1 MKFIYIVTSLLILT
15 ACRTSKN
22 VDLLSEFREDTKGE
36 TQYVS
41 FPKDSIL
48 NPIKIACTDS
58 TIALSDI
65 FHPTF
70 LTLYNYKTN
79 KFIGHFINRGT
90 GKDEVN
96 LMTTLK
102 MFGGGLEFWDPNN
115 HKLCTIDINAPNAIK
130 ESDFLKKACDNLF
143 KVYHIDKYKSIATGV
158 FPNYPFAVIDN
169 SSDSIIHYFGIYPYT
184 DERENTTKA
193 ESPFAYQWYCH
204 YDATSKTMVA
214 ATLSGSF
221 ISFYDLTDYKKPRLI
236 KKAGNILPQYSK
248 GKKGSVRFLPNNIY
262 GFVDVAG
269 NSKYCV
275 ALYWGDT
282 RDKFPHPNIFGGD
295 KLLIY
300 DWNGNAI
307 KKIQLKHIYISLTVH
322 PTLNKIFLVRKNAS
336 NMEFSV
342 ESIDIP

>member
-115 HKLCTIDINAPNAIK
+115 HKLCTIDLNAPNVIK
-130 ESDFLKKACDNLF
+130 ESDYLKKACDKLF
-143 KVYHIDKYKSIATGV
+143 KVYHIDKYKSIATGW
-158 FPNYPFAVIDN
+158 YP
-169 SSDSIIHYFGIYPYT
+169 
-184 DERENTTKA
+184 K
-193 ESPFAYQWYCH
+193 
-204 YDATSKTMVA
+204 
-214 ATLSGSF
+214 
-221 ISFYDLTDYKKPRLI
+221 
-236 KKAGNILPQYSK
+236 
-248 GKKGSVRFLPNNIY
+248 
-262 GFVDVAG
+262 
-269 NSKYCV
+269 
-275 ALYWGDT
+275 
-282 RDKFPHPNIFGGD
+282 
-295 KLLIY
+295 
-300 DWNGNAI
+300 
-307 KKIQLKHIYISLTVH
+307 
-322 PTLNKIFLVRKNAS
+322 
-336 NMEFSV
+336 
-342 ESIDIP
+342 